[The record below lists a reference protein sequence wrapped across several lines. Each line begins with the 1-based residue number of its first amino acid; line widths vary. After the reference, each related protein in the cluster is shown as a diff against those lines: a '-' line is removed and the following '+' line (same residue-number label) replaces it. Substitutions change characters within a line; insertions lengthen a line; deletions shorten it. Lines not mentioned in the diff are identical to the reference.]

1 LESNFAHIISGS
13 AGIGQRQVEATIAL
27 LDEGATIPFIA
38 RYRKERTG
46 SLDEVQ
52 IAAIQTQY
60 SKLQELAKRKETI
73 YARLDELGI
82 TDDKL
87 RQRIADCWDG
97 TELEDIYLP
106 YKPHRKTRADIAI
119 EKGLLPLAEEILK
132 QRPMRLPDE
141 ESLQGARDI
150 LAQRIAEDEKSR
162 NAIRREFSYTA
173 ILKTSPRPS
182 PKEREAEQANYKD
195 YFNFTCPLKHIK
207 SHQLL
212 AIRRAEAEGF
222 LRVDISPDSE
232 KALDKLANLWLK
244 AHNDTAYQ
252 VELAMEDG
260 YKRLLKPAIETEFAA
275 LSKEK
280 ADQEAIRVFAD
291 NLRQLLLG
299 APLGRKRVLALDPG
313 FRTGCKTVVLNEQ
326 GDLVTHDVIFLHNL
340 QSTKRLEELIQ
351 KYRIEAIA
359 IGNGTASREC
369 EEMVRTVT
377 TPPQEVLR
385 TATGSPIE
393 QSSSPAQGREKSA
406 IPIYVV
412 SEAGASVYSAS
423 KIAREEFPEE
433 DVTVRGAVSI
443 GRRLIDPLAELVKIE
458 PKSIGVGQYQHD
470 VDQTELR
477 ESLQQTVESVV
488 NYVGVDVNTASKH
501 LLTYIS
507 GLGPTLAQSI
517 VDYRAEHGAFGS
529 RKELLKVPKLG
540 AKTFEQAA
548 GFLRL
553 KGKNPLDNSAVHPES
568 YALVEQMAKD
578 QGCSVAELIADE
590 QKRAQID
597 LNKYVTAEV
606 GLPTLTDIMKELA
619 QPGRDPRGE
628 TEEFHFDEHVHTID
642 DLQAGMV
649 LPGIVTNIS
658 AFGAFVDL
666 GVHKDGLIHVS
677 EMADRRVSNPQEVVK
692 LHQHV
697 RVRVIDIDRARGRI
711 QLSIKGMEN

>member
-1 LESNFAHIISGS
+1 MKEIFSHIISS
-13 AGIGQRQVEATIAL
+13 AVGIKDRQIEAVLTL

-38 RYRKERTG
+38 RYRKEKTG

-52 IAAIQTQY
+52 IAAIQAQY
-60 SKLQELAKRKETI
+60 GKLQELAKRKETI
-73 YARLDELGI
+73 YARLDELNN
-82 TDDKL
+82 TDADL
-87 RQRIADCWDG
+87 RQRIADCWDA

-119 EKGLLPLAEEILK
+119 ERGLLPLAEELLK
-132 QRPMRLPDE
+132 QRPMKLPKE
-141 ESLQGARDI
+141 EDLQGARDI
-150 LAQRIAEDEKSR
+150 IAQRIAEDERSR
-162 NAIRREFSYTA
+162 NAIRREFTYTA
-173 ILKTSPRPS
+173 LLTTKAVKTKCDTP
-182 PKEREAEQANYKD
+182 EAQNYKD
-195 YFNFTCPLKHIK
+195 YFDFKCPLKHIK

-212 AIRRAEAEGF
+212 AIRRAEEEGY
-222 LRVDISPDSE
+222 LRVDISPDTE
-232 KALDKLANLWLK
+232 KALDKLAHIWLR
-244 AHNDTAYQ
+244 ADNDTAYQ
-252 VELAMEDG
+252 VELALEDG

-280 ADQEAIRVFAD
+280 ADAEAIRVFAD
-291 NLRQLLLG
+291 NLRQLLLA
-299 APLGRKRVLALDPG
+299 APLGQKRVLALDPG

-326 GDLVTHDVIFLHNL
+326 GDLLLHDVIFLHNV
-340 QSTKRLEELIQ
+340 QSTKRMEELITQ
-351 KYRIEAIA
+351 YRIEAIA

-369 EEMVRTVT
+369 EEMVRAAI
-377 TPPQEVLR
+377 TPPHP
-385 TATGSPIE
+385 SP
-393 QSSSPAQGREKSA
+393 QGRENRPQ
-406 IPIYVV
+406 IFVV

-423 KIAREEFPEE
+423 KTAREEFPDE

-507 GLGPTLAQSI
+507 GLGATLAQSI
-517 VDYRAEHGAFGS
+517 VNYRAEHGAFTS

-540 AKTFEQAA
+540 NKTFEQAA

-553 KGKNPLDNSAVHPES
+553 KGTNPLDNSAVHPES
-568 YALVEQMAKD
+568 YGIVEKMAKD
-578 QGCSVAELIADE
+578 QGCSVADLIANKDLRE
-590 QKRAQID
+590 KID
-597 LNKYVTAEV
+597 LNRYVTAEV
-606 GLPTLTDIMKELA
+606 GLPTLTDILKELA

-628 TEEFHFDEHVHTID
+628 TEEFRFDEHVHTID

-658 AFGAFVDL
+658 AFGAFVDV
-666 GVHKDGLIHVS
+666 GVHKDGLVHIS
-677 EMADRRVSNPQEVVK
+677 EMADRRISNPQEVVK

-697 RVRVIDIDRARGRI
+697 KVRVMDIDRARGRI
-711 QLSIKGMEN
+711 QLSLRRIEN